1 VLRYQTILLSLIVF
15 VFLPLSA
22 IAADDAD
29 KADSADDNTI
39 PENAVQSTSENDN
52 IMLRQLQPI
61 DGYEPLTVAGQQIN
75 AAFLEETLG
84 EARGAIIL
92 FHDEGEALESWG
104 VVTPLRHEMLQ
115 YGWSTLTLSFNYS
128 FTPNILLAV
137 NSDAAIPTTDA
148 APSTEP
154 KDDLASKE
162 IEPPADT
169 APTTDADPLKSE
181 ANKKAESTIL
191 SPVSNTQRIEAAIA
205 FLQAKGIQRIV
216 FLGHGQGGLVAIKE
230 LTTATAAISALILVG
245 TPALTNND
253 EFIALN
259 LAILDVYGDQDLAGV
274 SAAVMNRK
282 VVMKRTGNIPY
293 TSREIVGA
301 NHIFYGLEPSLI
313 STVRG
318 WLYSTFVKQETSE

>member
-1 VLRYQTILLSLIVF
+1 MLRYQTILLSLIVF

-29 KADSADDNTI
+29 KADLADNNTV
-39 PENAVQSTSENDN
+39 PEDAVQSTSENDN

-61 DGYEPLTVAGQQIN
+61 DGYEPLTIAGQQIN

-84 EARGAIIL
+84 EPRGAIIL

-115 YGWSTLTLSFNYS
+115 YGWSTLTLSFNYP

-137 NSDAAIPTTDA
+137 NPDAAIPTNDA

-154 KDDLASKE
+154 KDELTSKE
-162 IEPPADT
+162 IEPSADT
-169 APTTDADPLKSE
+169 APTTDADSLKSE
-181 ANKKAESTIL
+181 ANKKDESTLL

-230 LTTATAAISALILVG
+230 LTTTAAISALILVG
-245 TPALTNND
+245 TPALTNDD
-253 EFIALN
+253 EFKALN

-282 VVMKRTGNIPY
+282 VVMKRTGNIQY